1 MGIWELMLIAVA
13 LSMDAFAVG
22 MTDGMEEPNMPL
34 FKRLAVAAAFGAFQA
49 LMPLLGYYAGAVFAG
64 LVERIAPWLSFA
76 ILVFI
81 GGKAVVSSVLE
92 ERRGKRIEKAARA
105 RLTPA
110 KLFAQ
115 AVATALDALAV
126 GVTLVA
132 AEATD
137 RGARRQPPCGACG
150 TFGRGRAHSHRAQN
164 SARRHALI
172 ALDFSKRK
180 CYHCFDR
187 NDWFAPKVICLPC
200 MYGFGKGKPLWI
212 GK

>member
-132 AEATD
+132 AEATE
-137 RGARRQPPCGACG
+137 GLPFHVTLCALLIGLT
-150 TFGRGRAHSHRAQN
+150 TFVLSAAAVEIGGRVGNRLAERAELLGGGV
-164 SARRHALI
+164 LI
-172 ALDFSKRK
+172 L
-180 CYHCFDR
+180 
-187 NDWFAPKVICLPC
+187 
-200 MYGFGKGKPLWI
+200 I
-212 GK
+212 GLKILLEGML